1 MLGLDR
7 LGACR
12 VRFSHQAYSKHS
24 LITRGRDNA
33 RPRAVDGHGR
43 SQCFNPA
50 VPSSLCSR
58 HLPIAPPLL
67 TDSLPDRRA
76 FLGYFASIG
85 LGSTL
90 LPGVLWAAIVA
101 GADITAQSIA
111 GAEEIAGVKFTDAER
126 EAMVKDLQQQREQLD
141 QLHAVH
147 LDNSVPPAVQFNPL
161 LPGMKLDM
169 QQRPIVA
176 SIVRPGVAPK
186 AIAELAFRP
195 VTELAAMIRTRRV
208 TSLALTRM
216 YLDRLKRF
224 DPVLQCVVTLCE
236 DRALAQAAAMD
247 AELARG
253 KYRGPLHG
261 IPWGA
266 KDLLAVNGYPTTWG
280 TPPFREQR
288 FDRDATVVQRLDAA
302 GAVLVAKLSL
312 GELAMGDVWFG
323 GTTKNPWKVDQGSS
337 GSSAGP
343 ASATSAGLVAF
354 AIGSETLGSISSPA
368 TRCGVTGLRPTFG
381 RVPKTG
387 AMALSWSMD
396 KLGPIC
402 RGVED
407 CALVLDAI
415 RGSDGQDLTVHDA
428 SFNFNARQPLS
439 QIRIGWFQREF
450 ELAETGADGKPQ
462 HSTKKFDD
470 AALAVLKGLGVKLI
484 PVAIPEA
491 AYNAVRIV
499 LDTESGAAFDEL
511 TRSGH
516 DAEMT
521 RQTPDAWPTSF
532 RESRFLPG
540 VDYVNANRVRT
551 TIMQQWARLFETV
564 DVIVTPTNGGSQL
577 VATNLTGHPA
587 VIIPNGFRDNGTPVS
602 LTFLGNLYGEAA
614 LCRVAMAYQQATD
627 FHTKHPAQ
635 FA

>member
-1 MLGLDR
+1 M
-7 LGACR
+7 
-12 VRFSHQAYSKHS
+12 V
-24 LITRGRDNA
+24 T
-33 RPRAVDGHGR
+33 P
-43 SQCFNPA
+43 
-50 VPSSLCSR
+50 
-58 HLPIAPPLL
+58 
-67 TDSLPDRRA
+67 PDRRA
-76 FLGYFASIG
+76 FLGYFSALG

-90 LPGVLWAAIVA
+90 LPGVLWAAVSA
-101 GADITAQSIA
+101 GAEITAQSIA
-111 GAEEIAGVKFTDAER
+111 AAEEIAGVTFTEAQR

-141 QLHAVH
+141 QLHAIH
-147 LDNSVPPAVQFNPL
+147 LDNSTPPAVQFNPL
-161 LPGMKLDM
+161 LPGMKLDTH
-169 QQRPIVA
+169 QRPIVA
-176 SIVRPGVAPK
+176 SVVHAAAAPNNLD
-186 AIAELAFRP
+186 ELAFKP
-195 VTELAAMIRTRRV
+195 VTELAALIRAKRV
-208 TSLALTRM
+208 TSVALTKM
-216 YLDRLKRF
+216 YLSRLKRF
-224 DPVLQCVVTLCE
+224 DPVLQCVVTLTE
-236 DRALAQAAAMD
+236 DRAMKQAAAMD
-247 AELARG
+247 AELAHG

-266 KDLLAVNGYPTTWG
+266 KDLLAVKGYPTTWG
-280 TPPFREQR
+280 TPPYKDQQL
-288 FDRDATVVQRLDAA
+288 DYDATVVQRLDAA

-354 AIGSETLGSISSPA
+354 AIGSETLGSISSPS

-402 RGVED
+402 RSVED

-428 SFNFNARQPLS
+428 SFAFNATEPLG
-439 QIRIGWFQREF
+439 QIRIGYFQHEF
-450 ELAETGADGKPQ
+450 ELPETGADGKPQ

-470 AALAVLKGLGVKLI
+470 AALAVMNKLGVKLI
-484 PVAIPEA
+484 PVAIPDA
-491 AYNAVRIV
+491 PYNAVRLV
-499 LDTESGAAFDEL
+499 LDVEAGAAFDEL
-511 TRSGH
+511 TRSGR

-551 TIMQQWARLFETV
+551 TIMQQWAKLFETV
-564 DVIVTPTNGGSQL
+564 DVIVAPTNGGWQL

-587 VIIPNGFRDNGTPVS
+587 LILPNGFRDNGTPVS

-614 LCRVAMAYQQATD
+614 LCRVAMAYQHATD
-627 FHTKHPAQ
+627 FHTKHPPQ

>member
-1 MLGLDR
+1 MALDTLR
-7 LGACR
+7 
-12 VRFSHQAYSKHS
+12 
-24 LITRGRDNA
+24 
-33 RPRAVDGHGR
+33 
-43 SQCFNPA
+43 
-50 VPSSLCSR
+50 
-58 HLPIAPPLL
+58 
-67 TDSLPDRRA
+67 DRRS
-76 FLGYFASIG
+76 FLGYFSALG

-90 LPGVLWAAIVA
+90 LPGVLWAVVA
-101 GADITAQSIA
+101 NGAEITAQSIA
-111 GAEEIAGVKFTDAER
+111 AAEEIAGIQFTDAQR
-126 EAMVKDLQQQREQLD
+126 EAMVKDLQKQREQID

-147 LDNSVPPAVQFNPL
+147 LDNATPPAVQFNPL
-161 LPGMKLDM
+161 LPGMKLDTK
-169 QQRPIVA
+169 QKPIVR
-176 SIVRPGVAPK
+176 SVVRAGAAPK
-186 AIAELAFRP
+186 AVEELAFRP
-195 VTELAAMIRTRRV
+195 VTELAAMIRAKQV

-236 DRALAQAAAMD
+236 ERALAQAAAMD
-247 AELARG
+247 AEIARG

-266 KDLLAVNGYPTTWG
+266 KDLLAVKGYPTTWG
-280 TPPFREQR
+280 TPPFKDQR
-288 FDRDATVVQRLDAA
+288 LDHDATVVQRLDAA

-354 AIGSETLGSISSPA
+354 AIGSETLGSISSPS

-402 RGVED
+402 RSVED

-428 SFNFNARQPLS
+428 SFNFDVQEPLS
-439 QIRIGWFQREF
+439 RIRVGYFQREF
-450 ELAETGADGKPQ
+450 DLPETGADGKPQ

-470 AALAVLKGLGVKLI
+470 AALTVLGRLGVKPI
-484 PVAIPEA
+484 PVAIPDA
-491 AYNAVRIV
+491 PYNAVRIL
-499 LDTESGAAFDEL
+499 LDVEAAAAFDEL
-511 TRSGH
+511 TRSGR

-532 RESRFLPG
+532 RESRFVPG

-551 TIMQQWARLFETV
+551 TIMQQWAKLFETV
-564 DVIVTPTNGGSQL
+564 DVIVTPTGGGWQL

-587 VIIPNGFRDNGTPVS
+587 VILPNGFRENGTPVS

>member
-1 MLGLDR
+1 M
-7 LGACR
+7 
-12 VRFSHQAYSKHS
+12 Q
-24 LITRGRDNA
+24 
-33 RPRAVDGHGR
+33 
-43 SQCFNPA
+43 
-50 VPSSLCSR
+50 
-58 HLPIAPPLL
+58 
-67 TDSLPDRRA
+67 TDSPPDRRA

-90 LPGVLWAAIVA
+90 LPGVLWAAVA
-101 GADITAQSIA
+101 NGAEITVQSIA
-111 GAEEIAGVKFTDAER
+111 AAEEIAGVKFTDAQR
-126 EAMVKDLQQQREQLD
+126 EAMVKDLDRQRQRID

-147 LDNSVPPAVQFNPL
+147 LENATPPAVQFNPL
-161 LPGMKLDM
+161 LPGMKLDVR
-169 QQRPIVA
+169 QRPIVRSVVRA
-176 SIVRPGVAPK
+176 SAAPK
-186 AIAELAFRP
+186 AIEELAFLP
-195 VTELAAMIRTRRV
+195 VTELAAMIRAKRV
-208 TSLALTRM
+208 TSLALTQM

-224 DPVLQCVVTLCE
+224 DPVLQCVVTLCA
-236 DRALAQAAAMD
+236 DRALAQAKQMD

-266 KDLLAVNGYPTTWG
+266 KDLLAVKGYPTTWG

-288 FDRDATVVQRLDAA
+288 FDYDATVVQRLDAA
-302 GAVLVAKLSL
+302 GAVLVAKLTL

-343 ASATSAGLVAF
+343 ASATSAGLVGF
-354 AIGSETLGSISSPA
+354 AIGSETLGSISSPS

-381 RVPKTG
+381 RVPRTG

-415 RGSDGQDLTVHDA
+415 RGSDGQDMTVHDA
-428 SFNFNARQPLS
+428 SFNFDAKEPLS
-439 QIRIGWFQREF
+439 RIRVGYFQHEF
-450 ELAETGADGKPQ
+450 ELPETGADGKPQ
-462 HSTKKFDD
+462 HSTKRFDD
-470 AALAVLKGLGVKLI
+470 AALAVLGKLGVKPT
-484 PVAIPEA
+484 PVAIPQA
-491 AYNAVRIV
+491 AYNAVRLV
-499 LDTESGAAFDEL
+499 LDVEAAAAFDEL
-511 TRSGH
+511 TRSGR

-521 RQTPDAWPTSF
+521 RQTPDAWPASF
-532 RESRFLPG
+532 RESRFIPG

-551 TIMQQWARLFETV
+551 TIMQQWAKLFETV
-564 DVIVTPTNGGSQL
+564 DVIVTPTNGAQL

-587 VIIPNGFRDNGTPVS
+587 VILPNGFRDDGTPVS

-627 FHTKHPAQ
+627 FHTKHPPQ

>member
-1 MLGLDR
+1 MPLDT
-7 LGACR
+7 A
-12 VRFSHQAYSKHS
+12 H
-24 LITRGRDNA
+24 
-33 RPRAVDGHGR
+33 
-43 SQCFNPA
+43 
-50 VPSSLCSR
+50 
-58 HLPIAPPLL
+58 
-67 TDSLPDRRA
+67 DRRA
-76 FLGYFASIG
+76 FIGYFSALG

-90 LPGVLWAAIVA
+90 LPGVLWAAVA
-101 GADITAQSIA
+101 RGAEITAQSIA
-111 GAEEIAGVKFTDAER
+111 AAEEIAGVHFTDAQR
-126 EAMVKDLQQQREQLD
+126 EAMVKDLQQQREQID
-141 QLHAVH
+141 QLHAIP
-147 LDNSVPPAVQFNPL
+147 LDNATPPAVQFNPL
-161 LPGMKLDM
+161 LPGMKLDTK
-169 QQRPIVA
+169 QKPIVT
-176 SIVRPGVAPK
+176 SIARAATAPAK
-186 AIAELAFRP
+186 IEELAFRP
-195 VTELAAMIRTRRV
+195 VTELAALIRAKRV

-236 DRALAQAAAMD
+236 DRALAQAKQLD

-266 KDLLAVNGYPTTWG
+266 KDLLAVKGYPTTWG

-288 FDRDATVVQRLDAA
+288 FDSDATVVQRLDAA

-312 GELAMGDVWFG
+312 GELAMGDVWYG

-354 AIGSETLGSISSPA
+354 AIGSETLGSISSPS

-402 RGVED
+402 RSVED

-428 SFNFNARQPLS
+428 SFNFDARRPLS
-439 QIRIGWFQREF
+439 SIRVGYFEHEF
-450 ELAETGADGKPQ
+450 SLAETGADGKPQ

-470 AALAVLKGLGVKLI
+470 AALAVFDRLGVKLV
-484 PVAIPEA
+484 PVAIPDA

-499 LDTESGAAFDEL
+499 LDVEAGAAFDEL
-511 TRSGH
+511 TRSGR

-532 RESRFLPG
+532 RESRFVPG

-551 TIMQQWARLFETV
+551 TIMQQWAKLFETV
-564 DVIVTPTNGGSQL
+564 DVIVTPTNGGWQL

-587 VIIPNGFRDNGTPVS
+587 VILPNGFRENGTPVS

>member
-1 MLGLDR
+1 M
-7 LGACR
+7 
-12 VRFSHQAYSKHS
+12 Q
-24 LITRGRDNA
+24 
-33 RPRAVDGHGR
+33 
-43 SQCFNPA
+43 
-50 VPSSLCSR
+50 
-58 HLPIAPPLL
+58 
-67 TDSLPDRRA
+67 TDSPPDRRA

-90 LPGVLWAAIVA
+90 LPGVLWAAVA
-101 GADITAQSIA
+101 NGAEITVQSIA
-111 GAEEIAGVKFTDAER
+111 AAEEIAGVKFTDAQR
-126 EAMVKDLQQQREQLD
+126 EAMVKDLDRQRQRID

-147 LDNSVPPAVQFNPL
+147 LENATPPAVQFNPL
-161 LPGMKLDM
+161 LPGMKLDVR
-169 QQRPIVA
+169 QRPIVRSVVRA
-176 SIVRPGVAPK
+176 SAAPK
-186 AIAELAFRP
+186 AIEELAFLP
-195 VTELAAMIRTRRV
+195 VTELAAMIRAKRV
-208 TSLALTRM
+208 TSLALTQM

-224 DPVLQCVVTLCE
+224 DPVLQCVVTLCA
-236 DRALAQAAAMD
+236 DRALAQAKQMD

-266 KDLLAVNGYPTTWG
+266 KDLLAVKGYPTTWG

-288 FDRDATVVQRLDAA
+288 FDYDATVVQRLDAA
-302 GAVLVAKLSL
+302 GAVLVAKLTL

-343 ASATSAGLVAF
+343 ASATSAGLVGF
-354 AIGSETLGSISSPA
+354 AIGSETLGSISSPS

-381 RVPKTG
+381 RVPRTG

-415 RGSDGQDLTVHDA
+415 RGSDGQDMTVHDA
-428 SFNFNARQPLS
+428 SFNFDAKEPLS
-439 QIRIGWFQREF
+439 RIRVGYFQHEF
-450 ELAETGADGKPQ
+450 ELPETGADGKPQ
-462 HSTKKFDD
+462 HSTKRFDD
-470 AALAVLKGLGVKLI
+470 AALAVLGSLGVKPT
-484 PVAIPEA
+484 PVAIPQA
-491 AYNAVRIV
+491 AYNAVRLV
-499 LDTESGAAFDEL
+499 LDVEAAAAFDEL
-511 TRSGH
+511 TRSGR

-521 RQTPDAWPTSF
+521 RQTPDAWPASF
-532 RESRFLPG
+532 RESRFIPG

-551 TIMQQWARLFETV
+551 TIMQQWAKLFETV
-564 DVIVTPTNGGSQL
+564 DVIVTPTNGAQL

-587 VIIPNGFRDNGTPVS
+587 VILPNGFRDDGTPVS

-627 FHTKHPAQ
+627 FHTKHPPQ